1 MLKEDVISFIVY
13 IVMLALAAIVGFAVI
28 NPAFRSISTING
40 WNTAGYLIICL
51 IISVLLEVMLFEI
64 AHALG
69 AKLGKYEVI
78 SFNVLGF
85 AFYKGYDEKT
95 KKNKIKFKFPSNF
108 DGLTGETLIKPKSE
122 KSNPLA
128 YVLSPLFLFA
138 IEVAILI
145 ILYITVVDPKNGQNK
160 LDFLKYFQLVLV
172 TVGGMLFIYDY
183 TPAKLDTMTDG
194 YRLVLLNKKVNIE
207 AFNVLLSI
215 NGDEFLGTKVTK
227 YKTFDE
233 ITDFTSQVNIASVRN
248 YLKTDDY
255 KDSLDLLD
263 KIISSKSNLSFDSRT
278 VAKIYKLYVVLY
290 YGDLEEAKKLYES
303 FDEKERDYLKSTYS
317 MLTIRTSILY
327 YGLAENSNS
336 ECENQL
342 HKVKKALERVSI
354 YSKQYEEELLRKTLT
369 LLKEKNKEIEATY

>member
-13 IVMLALAAIVGFAVI
+13 IVMLALAAIIGFAVI

-64 AHALG
+64 AHAVG

-145 ILYITVVDPKNGQNK
+145 VLYITVVDPKKGQNK

>member
-64 AHALG
+64 AHAVG